1 MRLAVALASV
11 PRPRGRGQAT
21 TGGGEGGWR
30 MGESPGQRRRRGERR
45 TARLSVRLN
54 DRELRD
60 LRQRARARGLSVTRL
75 LVDAALAQPAD
86 PAEGGSSASVAQPTG
101 ESFDAV
107 EQRRPRGEER
117 SLRLSV
123 RLNGRERE
131 ELVERARARGLSVTR
146 LLVDGALERPLPP
159 ARSPV
164 DEQSRAL
171 LGDLVGRLD
180 ALDEQLVRVGNNLN
194 QMAHGAN
201 ISRELRAT
209 EKLDRALGEWHER
222 LAEVRG
228 VVVDADRL
236 LRGLPRLAREEEAE
250 A

>member
-1 MRLAVALASV
+1 
-11 PRPRGRGQAT
+11 
-21 TGGGEGGWR
+21 

-54 DRELRD
+54 DPELGQ
-60 LRQRARARGLSVTRL
+60 LRR
-75 LVDAALAQPAD
+75 
-86 PAEGGSSASVAQPTG
+86 
-101 ESFDAV
+101 
-107 EQRRPRGEER
+107 
-117 SLRLSV
+117 
-123 RLNGRERE
+123 
-131 ELVERARARGLSVTR
+131 RARARGLSVTR
-146 LLVDGALERPLPP
+146 LLVDGALGRPLPP

-164 DEQSRAL
+164 DERSGAL

-194 QMAHGAN
+194 QMAHGVN

-209 EKLDRALGEWHER
+209 EKLDRALWEWHER

-236 LRGLPRLAREEEAE
+236 LRGLPRLARDQEAE

>member
-1 MRLAVALASV
+1 MS
-11 PRPRGRGQAT
+11 
-21 TGGGEGGWR
+21 
-30 MGESPGQRRRRGERR
+30 ESPGQRRRRGERR

-60 LRQRARARGLSVTRL
+60 LRQRARAGGLSVTRL
-75 LVDAALAQPAD
+75 LVDAALAQPVD
-86 PAEGGSSASVAQPTG
+86 PAERGSSTAAQAAG
-101 ESFDAV
+101 ESFEAV
-107 EQRRPRGEER
+107 EQRRQRGEER
-117 SLRLSV
+117 SLRLSI

-146 LLVDGALERPLPP
+146 LLVDGALELPLPA

-164 DEQSRAL
+164 DERSREQLAE
-171 LGDLVGRLD
+171 LVGRLD

-222 LAEVRG
+222 LREVRG
-228 VVVDADRL
+228 VVVDAERL
-236 LRGLPRLAREEEAE
+236 LRGLPRLPRDEETPA
-250 A
+250 

>member
-1 MRLAVALASV
+1 M
-11 PRPRGRGQAT
+11 
-21 TGGGEGGWR
+21 
-30 MGESPGQRRRRGERR
+30 
-45 TARLSVRLN
+45 RLN

-60 LRQRARARGLSVTRL
+60 LRQRARAGGLSVTRL
-75 LVDAALAQPAD
+75 LVDAALAQPVD
-86 PAEGGSSASVAQPTG
+86 PAERGSSTAAQAAG
-101 ESFDAV
+101 ESFEAV
-107 EQRRPRGEER
+107 EQRRQRGEER
-117 SLRLSV
+117 SLRLSI

-146 LLVDGALERPLPP
+146 LLVDGALELPLPA

-164 DEQSRAL
+164 DERSREQLAE
-171 LGDLVGRLD
+171 LVGRLD

-222 LAEVRG
+222 LREVRG
-228 VVVDADRL
+228 VVVDAERL
-236 LRGLPRLAREEEAE
+236 LRGLPRLPRDEETPA
-250 A
+250 

>member
-1 MRLAVALASV
+1 
-11 PRPRGRGQAT
+11 
-21 TGGGEGGWR
+21 

-86 PAEGGSSASVAQPTG
+86 PAEGGSSASVAEPTG

-131 ELVERARARGLSVTR
+131 ELVKRARARGLSVTR

-164 DEQSRAL
+164 DEQSRAF

-194 QMAHGAN
+194 QMAHGVN

-236 LRGLPRLAREEEAE
+236 LRGLPRLAREEAE

>member
-1 MRLAVALASV
+1 
-11 PRPRGRGQAT
+11 
-21 TGGGEGGWR
+21 
-30 MGESPGQRRRRGERR
+30 
-45 TARLSVRLN
+45 VRLN

-60 LRQRARARGLSVTRL
+60 LRQRARAGGLSVTRL
-75 LVDAALAQPAD
+75 LVDAALAQPVD
-86 PAEGGSSASVAQPTG
+86 PAERGSSTAAQAAG
-101 ESFDAV
+101 ESFEAV
-107 EQRRPRGEER
+107 EQRRQRGEER
-117 SLRLSV
+117 SLRLSI

-146 LLVDGALERPLPP
+146 LLVDGALELPLPA

-164 DEQSRAL
+164 DERSREQLAE
-171 LGDLVGRLD
+171 LVGRLD

-222 LAEVRG
+222 LREVRG
-228 VVVDADRL
+228 VVVDAERL
-236 LRGLPRLAREEEAE
+236 LRGLPRLPRDEETPA
-250 A
+250 